1 MITSLVHM
9 MDSLL
14 WLKKKQKNKTKQK
27 YNKKYKQI
35 DESIYWFDLVLSE
48 LQKETS
54 NQIQATLV

>member
-14 WLKKKQKNKTKQK
+14 WLKKKQNKTKQK

>member
-14 WLKKKQKNKTKQK
+14 WFKKKQKNKTKQK